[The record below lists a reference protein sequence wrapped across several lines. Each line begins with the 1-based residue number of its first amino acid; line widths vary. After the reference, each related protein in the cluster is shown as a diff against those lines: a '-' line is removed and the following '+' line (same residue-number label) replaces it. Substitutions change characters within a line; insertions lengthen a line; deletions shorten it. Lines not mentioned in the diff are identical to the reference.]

1 MIDKR
6 SDSLLLEDA
15 EYNLIHARNSVD
27 IVEKYLSGVTV
38 DETEANNPD
47 REDVIIN
54 KLFYEDI
61 VIRVTKY
68 NVLTGIIMGRI
79 NDYKAGNFYK
89 RWKGKTLFKKLI
101 SMEHRNEENLA
112 SIMQYMLENT
122 EG

>member
-89 RWKGKTLFKKLI
+89 RWKGKRLFKKLI

-122 EG
+122 DG